1 MQARL
6 NKFISEN
13 SEYSRRKADE
23 LIKHGEVFINKKQA
37 KLGDKIDPEKDSIKV
52 HGKQISQENKKIYIA
67 LNKPKDYITTRK
79 DEKNR
84 QTVMDLVP
92 KIKNL
97 KPVGRLDK
105 ETEGLLLLSNDGDF
119 IHKLTHPSFECE
131 KEYKVTIKGVLTRR
145 QRQKLESGIVISGKK
160 THPSKISIL
169 TASKTET
176 ILTIKIHEGR
186 NRQIRKMFAQIQCPV
201 KYLTRLRIGRVT
213 LSNLKK
219 GSYRELTPSEINA
232 Y

>member
-1 MQARL
+1 MQLRL

-13 SEYSRRKADE
+13 TKYSRRKVDE
-23 LIKHGEVFINKKQA
+23 LIKQGEVFINKNPA
-37 KLGDKIDPEKDSIKV
+37 KIGEKIDPDKDTISINGKKV
-52 HGKQISQENKKIYIA
+52 KQDNKKIYLA
-67 LNKPKDYITTRK
+67 LNKPKGYITTRK

-119 IHKLTHPSFECE
+119 IYKLTHPSFECE
-131 KEYKVTIKGVLTRR
+131 KEYEVTIKGPLSMLRKR
-145 QRQKLESGIVISGKK
+145 KLEKGIMLDGKK
-160 THPSKISIL
+160 TYPSEITIKKS
-169 TASKTET
+169 SETET
-176 ILTIKIHEGR
+176 TLTIKIHEGR
-186 NRQIRKMFAQIQCPV
+186 NRQIRKMFAQVKCPV
-201 KYLTRLRIGRVT
+201 KYLTRLRIGKIT

-219 GSYRELTPSEINA
+219 GAHRNLTSSEINVN
-232 Y
+232 